1 MRILENLNYYRY
13 RSILQ
18 LNFAQTV
25 GILLYINDV
34 ILDIIAEK
42 ITSVYLKNDESYEFY
57 HDRDLMEKIND
68 RLSEISSLYELKI
81 ALSEYDISHGIN
93 DTIDIDKSWYG
104 MLKTRS
110 LTLNIHVSNYIMTTC
125 FTYSNNGIFPDNNF
139 YKVPVLVSSKFI
151 YEDIDYVSVFQ
162 FQYRLD
168 TIIGINK
175 YIQDNESQEFS
186 YDEISQEIK
195 DHYWNI
201 KERDEL
207 FNKIASFISNTKSY
221 NLDSYNKGIMIFKIY
236 ESPAEYQNYFRE
248 SDYISDCKIF
258 REMFSTRKMF
268 QSDVKRLEKDINRSF
283 LI

>member
-1 MRILENLNYYRY
+1 MRILDYYHY

-42 ITSVYLKNDESYEFY
+42 ITSVCLKNDESYEFY

-81 ALSEYDISHGIN
+81 ALSEYDISHGIH

-104 MLKTRS
+104 MQKTRS
-110 LTLNIHVSNYIMTTC
+110 LTLNIQVSNYTMTTC

-139 YKVPVLVSSKFI
+139 YKVPVLVTSKFI

-168 TIIGINK
+168 TIIGIDK
-175 YIQDNESQEFS
+175 YIQDKESQEFS
-186 YDEISQEIK
+186 YDEICEEIK

-221 NLDSYNKGIMIFKIY
+221 DLDSYNKGIMIFKIY

-248 SDYISDCKIF
+248 LDYTSDCKTFIE
-258 REMFSTRKMF
+258 RFSTRKMF

>member
-1 MRILENLNYYRY
+1 MRILENLNYYHH

-81 ALSEYDISHGIN
+81 ALSEYDISHGIH

-104 MLKTRS
+104 LLKTRS
-110 LTLNIHVSNYIMTTC
+110 LTLNIQVSNYIMTTC

-139 YKVPVLVSSKFI
+139 YKVPVLVTSEFN
-151 YEDIDYVSVFQ
+151 YEDIDYVSIFK
-162 FQYRLD
+162 FQYKLD

-175 YIQDNESQEFS
+175 YIQDNQSQEIS
-186 YDEISQEIK
+186 YDEISEKIK
-195 DHYWNI
+195 EYYGNI
-201 KERDEL
+201 KEQNEL

-221 NLDSYNKGIMIFKIY
+221 SLDSYNNGIMIFKIY

-248 SDYISDCKIF
+248 ADYISDCKTF
-258 REMFSTRKMF
+258 TEKFSTRKMF

>member
-1 MRILENLNYYRY
+1 MRILENLNYYHY

-81 ALSEYDISHGIN
+81 ALSEYDISHGIH

-104 MLKTRS
+104 LLKTRS
-110 LTLNIHVSNYIMTTC
+110 LTLNIQVSNYIMTTC

-139 YKVPVLVSSKFI
+139 YKVPVLVTSEFN
-151 YEDIDYVSVFQ
+151 YEDIDYVSIFK
-162 FQYRLD
+162 FQYKLD

-175 YIQDNESQEFS
+175 YIQDNQSQEFS

-195 DHYWNI
+195 DHYLNI

>member
-1 MRILENLNYYRY
+1 MRILDYYHH

-81 ALSEYDISHGIN
+81 ALSEYDISHGIH
-93 DTIDIDKSWYG
+93 DTIDFPKGYFG
-104 MLKTRS
+104 LLKTRS
-110 LTLNIHVSNYIMTTC
+110 LTINIQVSNYTMTTC
-125 FTYSNNGIFPDNNF
+125 FTYSNNSIFADNNF

-175 YIQDNESQEFS
+175 YIQDKESREFS

-221 NLDSYNKGIMIFKIY
+221 DLDSYNKGIMIFKIY

-248 SDYISDCKIF
+248 SDYTSDCKIF